1 MVGCTGRVAAIGH
14 AFIHVRSRVSDHQ
27 SARLTNGE
35 TMIGRRLLLAL
46 AISAGFGM
54 VCLLGGRAHADV
66 SAATIKEWRS
76 VHITT
81 CADVRTVVAA
91 VGEGKAGSG
100 RKGGG
105 GA

>member
-1 MVGCTGRVAAIGH
+1 
-14 AFIHVRSRVSDHQ
+14 
-27 SARLTNGE
+27 
-35 TMIGRRLLLAL
+35 MIGRRLLLAL

-66 SAATIKEWRS
+66 SATTIKEWLS